1 MTGGA
6 SVGAPGDGGL
16 VAEDGVCVDG
26 DPVAGEG
33 AVVRAVV
40 LDGDGGGE
48 LLEALEETAAW
59 VVVLLG

>member
-1 MTGGA
+1 MARGA

-16 VAEDGVCVDG
+16 VAEDGVRGDG

-40 LDGDGGGE
+40 RDGDGGGE
-48 LLEALEETAAW
+48 LLEALEETAGGG
-59 VVVLLG
+59 VVLLG